1 MSKTY
6 TYILIAVATLAA
18 LYIAPSIMRGMR
30 EQYSNVFNPKTQVG
44 RLTIND
50 EIIDAADYTQT
61 LHDFFENSAIKAV
74 FIDINSPGGYSG
86 SSQAIYQELVHLK
99 KTYKKP
105 VVIFSSD
112 LCASG
117 AYHIALAA
125 DYIVTC
131 PAALV
136 GSIGCYFSQFK
147 FDKTIEWTKTRYENY
162 KSGAYKNNLFTAT
175 TPEQARMMQE
185 LSNDTYQQ
193 FVHHVADA
201 RKLPIKTADIW
212 ANGRLFTGAQALKLK
227 LIDATGSEYV
237 AVEQLKKIANIKT
250 EIEWVK
256 PPQPSLLNKL
266 LNESGRSQV
275 PLKHTLETLVAHI
288 TQTHTS
294 VRAYY

>member
-6 TYILIAVATLAA
+6 TYILVSFAA
-18 LYIAPSIMRGMR
+18 LVFIYIAPSIMRGIR
-30 EQYSNVFNPKTQVG
+30 EQYSNVFNLKTQVA

-50 EIIDAADYTQT
+50 EITDAANYTQT
-61 LHDFFENSAIKAV
+61 LHDFFENNAIKAV

-86 SSQAIYQELVHLK
+86 SSQAIYQELAHLK
-99 KTYKKP
+99 KIHKKP
-105 VVIFSSD
+105 VVVFSSD

-136 GSIGCYFSQFK
+136 GSIGCYLSQFK

-162 KSGAYKNNLFTAT
+162 KSGAYKNSLFTAT

-201 RKLPIKTADIW
+201 RKLSLKTADTW

-227 LIDATGSEYV
+227 LIDATGSEHV

-250 EIEWVK
+250 EIEWIR
-256 PPQPSLLNKL
+256 PPQPSFLNKL
-266 LNESGRSQV
+266 LSESEQSQV
-275 PLKHTLETLVAHI
+275 PLKHLFETLVAHI
-288 TQTHTS
+288 SQAHTS
-294 VRAYY
+294 IRAHY